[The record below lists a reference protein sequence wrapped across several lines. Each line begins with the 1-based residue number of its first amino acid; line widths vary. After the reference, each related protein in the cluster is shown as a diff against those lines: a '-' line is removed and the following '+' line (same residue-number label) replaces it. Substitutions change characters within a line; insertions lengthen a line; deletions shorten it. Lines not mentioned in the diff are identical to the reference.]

1 MGVADGEGMDMPARV
16 KRVAAAVV
24 VVGVLAVGGCSSDK
38 DTDTDTSGAKP
49 PPSASKP
56 AEPAKPAKSAKPAE
70 PPSPSPSSTG
80 PLPKAKDGKDTGA
93 CKDGN
98 CEILVT
104 EPVDVVIGDGYLH
117 VSVEYSTVTLMRF
130 ESSEFLGYVSFG
142 GGGEATFSTTG
153 GKETTVDTTAVNKDG
168 AVLKFSTK

>member
-1 MGVADGEGMDMPARV
+1 MPARV
-16 KRVAAAVV
+16 KRVAAMV

-38 DTDTDTSGAKP
+38 DTDTSEAKP
-49 PPSASKP
+49 SPSASEPSKSSEL
-56 AEPAKPAKSAKPAE
+56 AEPSEPAS
-70 PPSPSPSSTG
+70 PSPSPTG

-104 EPVDVVIGDGYLH
+104 EPVDVVIGDGFLH
-117 VSVEYSTVTLMRF
+117 VSVEVSTVTLMRF
-130 ESSEFLGYVSFG
+130 DSSDFLGFVSFG
-142 GGGEATFSTTG
+142 DGGEATFSTAG
-153 GKETTVDTTAVNKDG
+153 GKETTVDATVVDKDG

>member
-1 MGVADGEGMDMPARV
+1 MPARV
-16 KRVAAAVV
+16 KRVAAMV

-38 DTDTDTSGAKP
+38 DTDTSEAKP
-49 PPSASKP
+49 SPSASKP
-56 AEPAKPAKSAKPAE
+56 SKPSKPSKASKPSKSAEPGS
-70 PPSPSPSSTG
+70 PSPSPSR

-117 VSVEYSTVTLMRF
+117 VSVEVSTVTLMRF
-130 ESSEFLGYVSFG
+130 DSSDFLGFVSFG
-142 GGGEATFSTTG
+142 DGGEATFSTAG
-153 GKETTVDTTAVNKDG
+153 GKETTVDATAVDKDG